1 MTISPFTPLHFP
13 EDNVSDGLASRT
25 IQLFSTDDRIMVQ
38 VSVPTGGE
46 APDGSIINA
55 VTESSVADIEWQE
68 WSMTGK
74 TMYFAVL
81 IGMTPGLYRIGID
94 DEVSDVFRVTDDAAL
109 LESTTLIQYRFE
121 DNRSRDDVVSVIDG
135 VPFFFDFR
143 VPGGFKDS
151 GWQFGVD
158 NEQFATQR
166 QDLIEL
172 YAWDYT
178 NKTFTM
184 GGPLGVPVWF
194 AELLNRLLTCD
205 YVYFNGERYVRTDS
219 EVPQMNV
226 LVDGLDSFVFTQL
239 LRKTQ
244 VRDAAIEDLN
254 MTVIRRVEDAND
266 DLNRITDDEQV
277 RTLSE

>member
-13 EDNVSDGLASRT
+13 EGNVSDGLASRT
-25 IQLFSTDDRIMVQ
+25 LQLFSTDDRIMVQ
-38 VSVPTGGE
+38 VSVPTGGSE
-46 APDGSIINA
+46 PDGSIINA

-74 TMYFAVL
+74 TMYFTVL
-81 IGMTPGLYRIGID
+81 IGMTPGLYKISID
-94 DEVSDVFRVTDDAAL
+94 DVESDVFRVTDDEAL
-109 LESTTLIQYRFE
+109 LENTTLIQYRFK
-121 DNRSRDDVVSVIDG
+121 DNKSRDDVVSVIDG
-135 VPFFFDFR
+135 DPFFFDFR

-172 YAWDYT
+172 YAYDYT

-194 AELLNRLLTCD
+194 GDLLNRLLTCD
-205 YVYFNGERYVRTDS
+205 YVYFNGERYVRADS

-244 VRDAAIEDLN
+244 VRDAEIEELN
-254 MTVIRRVEDAND
+254 MTAIRRVEDEQT
-266 DLNRITDDEQV
+266 DLNRITDNEQV